1 MQDKQNIMGKVSFK
15 LVGLVL
21 LATGI
26 TWVMPAYAHHVLGR
40 PAYSLNEDSN
50 TPPSMEIETQIGK
63 YYVTMMAFPAF
74 PKPGQRGRV
83 NLYAVRIDDGESYD
97 GSVTFTVRED
107 SWFGG
112 EQEMLGTQPPDDRV
126 YRQGFSFHKAGNYI
140 IRAEFESDGE
150 PYQLDFPVRIGS
162 PVPIG
167 PIGVTVGS
175 LAVLLIGVNIFQRRR
190 LQRLRA
196 SQYHAGKPSSSD
208 PF

>member
-1 MQDKQNIMGKVSFK
+1 MGKVILKFA
-15 LVGLVL
+15 GLFF

-26 TWVMPAYAHHVLGR
+26 AWVIPAYAHHVLGR

-83 NLYAVRIDDGESYD
+83 NLYAVRIDNGESYK
-97 GSVTFTVRED
+97 GTVTFKVRKD
-107 SWFGG
+107 SWFDS
-112 EQEMLGTQPPDDRV
+112 EQEILGTQPADDRV
-126 YRQGFSFHKAGNYI
+126 YRQGFAFHKAGNYI
-140 IRAEFESDGE
+140 IRAEFESSGE
-150 PYQLDFPVRIGS
+150 PYRLDFPVRIGS

-167 PIGVTVGS
+167 PIGLTVGS

-190 LQRLRA
+190 LQRLQA
-196 SQYHAGKPSSSD
+196 SQYHASKVQNKD
-208 PF
+208 NTRI